1 MDEPIIALKD
11 VSFAAQDKEI
21 VRGVSLE
28 LEEGITTA
36 FVGPSGGGK
45 STVLKLAA
53 GLLVPSDGEVLYR
66 GRDIMM
72 MNRGENLDFRKNAS
86 FVFQDSALWA
96 NQTLREI
103 LELPLKI
110 HNPKMSQIKRTERII
125 EVLAE
130 TGYRKGIDIRPA
142 QLSMGEQKLI
152 GFARALILAPTVLFL
167 DEWIESLDDAA
178 AKRLVAVVQSMLQE
192 GTTIAFVS
200 HNLKVLKDL
209 AACVY
214 VIKDGSVALR
224 ASAKEFASNESLS
237 KMIEQGI
244 GQ

>member
-1 MDEPIIALKD
+1 MDAPIIALSD

-21 VRGVSLE
+21 VRGISLE

-53 GLLVPSDGEVLYR
+53 GLLVPSSGQVLYR
-66 GRDIMM
+66 GKDIALMS
-72 MNRGENLDFRKNAS
+72 RPENLDFRKNAS

-110 HNPKMSQIKRTERII
+110 HNPRMSQIKRTERII

-178 AKRLVAVVQSMLQE
+178 AKRLITAVKSMQQE
-192 GTTIAFVS
+192 GTTIAFIS
-200 HNLKVLKDL
+200 HNLKVIKDL

-214 VIKDGSVALR
+214 VIKDGAVALR